1 MLEFSLPSALVALSW
16 LPCLPPA
23 SWLSVPFAAAIFFSK
38 SVPVSLLFLLTLQV
52 IGFLQ
57 STRGSRRADH
67 PLVQKHHFI
76 SVAGIFLAIFG
87 ASLGDHPQ
95 AKILIF
101 GGLILTIPTGAHL
114 FFFSRFYERQ
124 TLASFLGSVIIPAL
138 SGIEILLKI
147 RAEMKA
153 ESGQLWDVGLSV
165 VGLFTYLYG
174 SLMAVLRLRM
184 KSSII
189 HLALAQIGLALFIL
203 VIDHETLG
211 RTTLWALSVAAIGG
225 AALLSLGDQMG
236 ERFGAFSRVAV
247 VALPGMAGFTA
258 YFYSMKMAI
267 SMNPVWIAALLAGYL
282 LQVITLVAIPGYG
295 FSSPERITRIRFWMV
310 VLVQVAAGVGFFLLG
325 GVK

>member
-23 SWLSVPFAAAIFFSK
+23 SWLSVPFAAAIFFSR
-38 SVPVSLLFLLTLQV
+38 SVPVSLLFLLTLQM

-67 PLVQKHHFI
+67 PIVQKHHFI
-76 SVAGIFLAIFG
+76 SIAGIFVAIFG
-87 ASLGDHPQ
+87 ASLGEHPQ
-95 AKILIF
+95 ATLLIF
-101 GGLILTIPTGAHL
+101 SGLLLSIPTGAHL
-114 FFFSRFYERQ
+114 FFFSRLYERQ

-147 RAEMKA
+147 RSEMKA
-153 ESGQLWDVGLSV
+153 ENGQLWDVALSF

-174 SLMAVLRLRM
+174 SLMSTLRLRM
-184 KSSII
+184 KSSIM
-189 HLALAQIGLALFIL
+189 HLALAQLGLALFIL
-203 VIDHETLG
+203 VIDQDVLG

-236 ERFGAFSRVAV
+236 ERFSAFSRVAV

-258 YFYSMKMAI
+258 YFFSMKMAI
-267 SMNPVWIAALLAGYL
+267 SMNPVWIAALLAGFL
-282 LQVITLVAIPGYG
+282 LQVVTLVALPGYG
-295 FSSPERITRIRFWMV
+295 LSAPGRTTRIRFLLV
-310 VLVQVAAGVGFFLLG
+310 VLVQAAAGVGFFLLG
-325 GVK
+325 GAK

>member
-16 LPCLPPA
+16 LPCLPP
-23 SWLSVPFAAAIFFSK
+23 STWLAVPFAAAIFFSK

-57 STRGSRRADH
+57 STRGSRRVDH

-76 SVAGIFLAIFG
+76 AMAGIFLAVFG
-87 ASLGDHPQ
+87 ASLGDHAQ
-95 AKILIF
+95 SKTLIF
-101 GGLILTIPTGAHL
+101 IGLILSIPTGAHL

-124 TLASFLGSVIIPAL
+124 TLSSFLGSVIIPAL

-147 RAEMKA
+147 RGDMKS
-153 ESGQLWDVGLSV
+153 ESGQLWDVALSV

-174 SLMAVLRLRM
+174 SLMSVLRLRM
-184 KSSII
+184 KSSIM
-189 HLALAQIGLALFIL
+189 HLALAQLGLALFIL
-203 VIDHETLG
+203 VIEHDTLG
-211 RTTLWALSVAAIGG
+211 RTTLWALSVATIGG
-225 AALLSLGDQMG
+225 AALLSLGEQMG
-236 ERFGAFSRVAV
+236 DRFGAFSRVAV

-267 SMNPVWIAALLAGYL
+267 SMNPVWIGALLAGYL
-282 LQVITLVAIPGYG
+282 LQVVTLVAIPGYG
-295 FSSPERITRIRFWMV
+295 FSNPERNTQIRFYLV
-310 VLVQVAAGVGFFLLG
+310 VLVQAAAGVGFFLLG